1 MKIRDRLPFRQV
13 HHAAATAEVDTD
25 GSGQEQPETEVAEHP
40 HHADGPGNGLAGA
53 FDVVAQA
60 VGQEIG
66 SLRDSVGGLEAKLMA
81 RLDVDKRE
89 TREAVET
96 IRKEMLHRIE
106 EMRQSQQKTLGEI
119 TEKTKAAVVSLRD
132 LVDRTRE
139 HVNERSEEVRE
150 GLEQILARKEQQ
162 IAKELDS
169 LSSNLAGVR
178 HDLQSQIERSGQ
190 VSNLL
195 DNVATV
201 FAGQQNPNSQPQP
214 VEQANEDR

>member
-13 HHAAATAEVDTD
+13 HNTPATAEVVTD
-25 GSGQEQPETEVAEHP
+25 QPVQDPTEGEVVEHP
-40 HHADGPGNGLAGA
+40 QHADGPANGLAGA
-53 FDVVAQA
+53 FDVVARA
-60 VGQEIG
+60 VGQEIEG
-66 SLRDSVGGLEAKLMA
+66 LRDSVGGLEAKLMA

-96 IRKEMLHRIE
+96 IRKDVVHRIE
-106 EMRQSQQKTLGEI
+106 EMRQSQQKTLNEI
-119 TEKTKAAVVSLRD
+119 TEKTKAAVASLRD

-150 GLEQILARKEQQ
+150 GLEQILAQKEQR
-162 IAKELDS
+162 IAKELDA

-178 HDLQSQIERSGQ
+178 LDLQNQIQSSGQ

-195 DNVATV
+195 ENVATV
-201 FAGQQNPNSQPQP
+201 FAGQQNLKSQPQP
-214 VEQANEDR
+214 NEHPDEDR